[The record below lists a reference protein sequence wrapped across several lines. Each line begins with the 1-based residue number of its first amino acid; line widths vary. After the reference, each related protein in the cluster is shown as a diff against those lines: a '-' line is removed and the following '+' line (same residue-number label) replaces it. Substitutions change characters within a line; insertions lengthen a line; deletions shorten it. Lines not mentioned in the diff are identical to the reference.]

1 MNLNRFQIEMNADLA
16 WRLFLSFSIIAV
28 IFISSGNSFAGGGK
42 GNKNNNSTTST
53 DVIGDTLCRLANN
66 LNGGIAKGIA
76 TIAIFSVGVGLF
88 LGKINWGVA
97 AATAAGVGIIFSSG
111 TLVDFIAGDGS
122 GSSDEC
128 LKET

>member
-1 MNLNRFQIEMNADLA
+1 MNLNRFQIEINADLA
-16 WRLFLSFSIIAV
+16 WRLFLLLSIIEV
-28 IFISSGNSFAGGGK
+28 IFISSGHTFADDATTPAA
-42 GNKNNNSTTST
+42 TTSN

-111 TLVDFIAGDGS
+111 QLVGFISGDDTNS
-122 GSSDEC
+122 TCPE
-128 LKET
+128 